1 MITVIDNLKLLIEDK
16 KNPIDVNKI
25 LNNTTKKIIK
35 KKIDSIETF
44 DLKHKVTI
52 TINGDVNSFSF
63 NINSEDSETI
73 KSIREQLNKQLDLIL
88 IYQTK
93 FYNH

>member
-73 KSIREQLNKQLDLIL
+73 KSIREQLNK
-88 IYQTK
+88 
-93 FYNH
+93 

>member
-1 MITVIDNLKLLIEDK
+1 MITVIDNLQLLIEDK

>member
-1 MITVIDNLKLLIEDK
+1 MITVIDNLKLLKEDK

-35 KKIDSIETF
+35 KKIDNIETF

-73 KSIREQLNKQLDLIL
+73 KSIREQLNK
-88 IYQTK
+88 
-93 FYNH
+93 

>member
-1 MITVIDNLKLLIEDK
+1 MITVIDNLQLLIEDK

-88 IYQTK
+88 IY
-93 FYNH
+93 